1 MTATGARAAAKLA
14 LKPFVAPLADPQ
26 RAWLVIIAALAG
38 LVGWALSQRAVFFL
52 VPFFSVLAALAVLS
66 IPAQAIDHERARGF
80 DKKSA
85 ADAESP
91 SSWKVL
97 LECRP
102 LLIFAGCA
110 MLFHFANAP
119 LLPLV
124 GQKLAFQH
132 PTLATAMMSSCII
145 AAQMIMLPIAL
156 LVGYKA
162 DTWGRKPLF
171 LVGFAILPIRAFLY
185 TLSDD
190 SAWLIAVQLMDGAG
204 AGIYGALT
212 PLVLADLMRGTGRY
226 NVAQGAVATVQGIGA
241 SMSGLVA
248 GEIVDHFG
256 YSAAVGTLGI
266 AALVALAAFF
276 FGMPETARDHEEP
289 APVPATNK

>member
-1 MTATGARAAAKLA
+1 M
-14 LKPFVAPLADPQ
+14 
-26 RAWLVIIAALAG
+26 
-38 LVGWALSQRAVFFL
+38 
-52 VPFFSVLAALAVLS
+52 
-66 IPAQAIDHERARGF
+66 
-80 DKKSA
+80 
-85 ADAESP
+85 
-91 SSWKVL
+91 
-97 LECRP
+97 
-102 LLIFAGCA
+102 
-110 MLFHFANAP
+110 
-119 LLPLV
+119 
-124 GQKLAFQH
+124 
-132 PTLATAMMSSCII
+132 
-145 AAQMIMLPIAL
+145 
-156 LVGYKA
+156 
-162 DTWGRKPLF
+162 F

-190 SAWLIAVQLMDGAG
+190 SASLIAVQLMDGVG

-256 YSAAVGTLGI
+256 YSAAFGTLGI

-289 APVPATNK
+289 APVPATSK